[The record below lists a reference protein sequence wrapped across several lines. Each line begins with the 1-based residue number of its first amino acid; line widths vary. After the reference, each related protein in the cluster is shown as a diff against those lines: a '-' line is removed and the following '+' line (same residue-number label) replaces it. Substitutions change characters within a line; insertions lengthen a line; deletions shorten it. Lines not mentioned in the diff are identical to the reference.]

1 MNIVEMHNVFRTLGQ
16 QMGMQLNRGIL
27 PESIDI
33 YLNEAII
40 EKVQVDLLR
49 GVHTALQ
56 EQVDLQ
62 PTTMGTINTF
72 RTLYKKHR
80 MPLNNVPNTN
90 YFPATGYH
98 IVDLSTAG
106 INPMMYLGFSIEYE
120 DVRGRGVACRLIGSD
135 VVETTLRD
143 YCNGADKNNPIVSLC
158 SDTNANGEEL
168 DIYIN
173 SPNTEI
179 KYLNIKYIKNP
190 NVVKY
195 SDDAAQQVNCDLP
208 DYCHYEIVERA
219 VQKYYASLGIGTGNN
234 NQQTQQNR

>member
-1 MNIVEMHNVFRTLGQ
+1 MNIADMHNVFRTLGQ

-56 EQVDLQ
+56 EGVDLQ
-62 PTTMGTINTF
+62 PSTMATVNTF

-80 MPLNNVPNTN
+80 MPVIATQNVN
-90 YFPATGYH
+90 YFASTGYH
-98 IVDLSTAG
+98 IVTLPTTTLNA
-106 INPMMYLGFSIEYE
+106 MMYLGFSIEYE
-120 DVRGRGVACRLIGSD
+120 DNRGKAISCRLIGSD
-135 VVETTLRD
+135 VIETTLRD
-143 YCNGADKNNPIVSLC
+143 YCNGADKSNPIVSLC
-158 SDTNANGEEL
+158 SDSASNDEEL

-173 SPNTEI
+173 SPNTVI
-179 KYLNIKYIKNP
+179 KYLNIKYIKTP

-195 SDDAAQQVNCDLP
+195 DDDAALQVNCDLP
-208 DYCHYEIVERA
+208 AYCHYEIVERA

-234 NQQTQQNR
+234 QQQSQQNR